1 MGVPQPAHLQPT
13 PLQASSG
20 SAAFL
25 MCQSQ
30 RVGQELGP
38 LFAPLLP
45 ALAFLGGISLHS
57 RPSWKVSAQTR
68 CLHFLLVPACLDHPV
83 TKVYSLALH
92 CKQIKD
98 GKCVTIKLTQV
109 EMNQWSWELHLNG
122 NSAFCIKPYHPSL
135 LLPTYYSS
143 QQTKG
148 QQDRWGQ
155 NFERQHTVRES
166 RRDWLSQ
173 DPAPSIATGT
183 TDTGHHCCFVL
194 WPVPLNKYR
203 STPWL

>member
-98 GKCVTIKLTQV
+98 GKCVTINWRKWKWTTEVGSCTWMVILPSASNPITLRCCCPLTTAASRPRV
-109 EMNQWSWELHLNG
+109 SRTDEGKILRG
-122 NSAFCIKPYHPSL
+122 NILCA
-135 LLPTYYSS
+135 
-143 QQTKG
+143 
-148 QQDRWGQ
+148 
-155 NFERQHTVRES
+155 S
-166 RRDWLSQ
+166 RG
-173 DPAPSIATGT
+173 ATGCLRIRHHPLPPAQLVT
-183 TDTGHHCCFVL
+183 TTATAALHCALYHCII
-194 WPVPLNKYR
+194 
-203 STPWL
+203 S